1 MTVIENALP
10 IPELCDACCST
21 NISLEFN
28 QKRLTSGQ
36 VRYIWVCHDCR
47 ATVGCHP
54 NTEIPLGRMCDGITA
69 KLRLLAHNEFDKL
82 WRSGL
87 MQRKKAYAW
96 LSRMLSI
103 EFEQCHLSQLSKDQ
117 LKDVITLSAD
127 YMADNYAV
135 LVRRK
140 EKADVRKRNYAERAN
155 SEQQRKLVSDHKQ
168 KRKRLSSANSGIRYS
183 RVSDGCSEESFS

>member
-1 MTVIENALP
+1 MSAIENALP
-10 IPELCDACCST
+10 KPELCDACCST
-21 NISLEFN
+21 NISLELN
-28 QKRLTSGQ
+28 QKRLRSGQ
-36 VRYIWVCHDCR
+36 VRYIYVCHDCR

-69 KLRLLAHNEFDKL
+69 KLRMLAHVEFDKL

-87 MQRKKAYAW
+87 MPRKKAYAW
-96 LSRMLSI
+96 LSRMLGV

-127 YMADNYAV
+127 YMAANYAV

-140 EKADVRKRNYAERAN
+140 EKSDVRKRKHFERAN
-155 SEQQRKLVSDHKQ
+155 SEQQRELISDHRQ
-168 KRKRLSSANSGIRYS
+168 KRKRLVTSRSGVR
-183 RVSDGCSEESFS
+183 RPRFSDCCSETDIS